1 MLPSVFSTLHPDFF
15 FNTMKD
21 EGTRFH
27 TEAKPASR
35 TNKLLF
41 RLSSTPVENLCT
53 AAQNK
58 IFISQTQ
65 EKDLK
70 L

>member
-1 MLPSVFSTLHPDFF
+1 MLPSVFSTLYPDFLD
-15 FNTMKD
+15 TMND

-35 TNKLLF
+35 TKKVLF
-41 RLSSTPVENLCT
+41 RLRSTPVENLCI

-65 EKDLK
+65 ENYLK
-70 L
+70 Q

>member
-1 MLPSVFSTLHPDFF
+1 MLPSGFSTLHPDLL
-15 FNTMKD
+15 NTMKD

-27 TEAKPASR
+27 NEAKPTSP

-58 IFISQTQ
+58 IHKANPG
-65 EKDLK
+65 E
-70 L
+70 